1 MPNPHIS
8 DRQLM
13 RYMTSRSQHQTQS
26 TAAAMAGISER
37 SARRMDKDPRFPSQK
52 KQPRTWR
59 NLESFARC
67 FYIAVSANS
76 APNHPRIPFP
86 RRIHDSLG

>member
-1 MPNPHIS
+1 MSNPHIS
-8 DRQLM
+8 DRLVM

-37 SARRMDKDPRFPSQK
+37 SARRIDKHPQFPSQK

-59 NLESFARC
+59 TRLDPLETIWPDKLRFMPSSGGSC
-67 FYIAVSANS
+67 S
-76 APNHPRIPFP
+76 H
-86 RRIHDSLG
+86 